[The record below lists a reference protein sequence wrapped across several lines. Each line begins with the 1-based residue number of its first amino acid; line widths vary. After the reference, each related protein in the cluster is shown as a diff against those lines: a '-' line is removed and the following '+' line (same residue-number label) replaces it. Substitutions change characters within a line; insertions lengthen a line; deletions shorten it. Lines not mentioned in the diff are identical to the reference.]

1 MKDFI
6 FTKTNGKGCSQS
18 IFNKII
24 PFDEIT
30 FFRVKILSCSYPYFG
45 IGIVDYEKHLKA
57 SSFYDS
63 GFAIGYYCQSYNQ
76 GKKYPGG

>member
-6 FTKTNGKGCSQS
+6 FTKTNGNGYSQS

-30 FFRVKILSCSYPYFG
+30 IFKVKILYSNPNFG

-63 GFAIGYYCQSYNQ
+63 GFAIGYYSQ
-76 GKKYPGG
+76 GQKYPGG

>member
-6 FTKTNGKGCSQS
+6 FTKTNGYGYSQS

-30 FFRVKILSCSYPYFG
+30 FFKVKILNCSSSNFG

-63 GFAIGYYCQSYNQ
+63 GFAIGYYSQ
-76 GKKYPGG
+76 GQKYPGG